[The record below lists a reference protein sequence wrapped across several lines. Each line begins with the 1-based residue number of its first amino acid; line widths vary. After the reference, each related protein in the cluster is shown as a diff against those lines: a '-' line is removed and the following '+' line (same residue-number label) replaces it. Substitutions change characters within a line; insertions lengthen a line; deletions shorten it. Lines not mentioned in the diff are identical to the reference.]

1 MAPAATSQIGI
12 ETELRPAAHT
22 SALRRG
28 QLNQSTGSC
37 TNQTEAW
44 ETCMTINGTCGYKS
58 DRNRDGAATG
68 RPHFCSSTGP
78 AEPINRIMHKSNG
91 GLGNV
96 HDHQW
101 HLRLQVR
108 GASTLHII
116 YCRIRPA
123 VCIPMQRHYCQGGLS
138 IHSKVA
144 LEVRRE
150 PILRSEERR

>member
-58 DRNRDGAATG
+58 AERAPFTSFTVTSGQPSAFQCSGIIARVAFPFIRRSPSKSDVNQSLDR
-68 RPHFCSSTGP
+68 
-78 AEPINRIMHKSNG
+78 KS
-91 GLGNV
+91 V
-96 HDHQW
+96 
-101 HLRLQVR
+101 
-108 GASTLHII
+108 
-116 YCRIRPA
+116 
-123 VCIPMQRHYCQGGLS
+123 
-138 IHSKVA
+138 
-144 LEVRRE
+144 
-150 PILRSEERR
+150 